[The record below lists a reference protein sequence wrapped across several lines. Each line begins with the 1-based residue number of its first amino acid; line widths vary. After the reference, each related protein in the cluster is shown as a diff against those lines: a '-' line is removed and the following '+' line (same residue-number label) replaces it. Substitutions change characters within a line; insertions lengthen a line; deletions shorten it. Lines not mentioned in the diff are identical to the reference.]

1 MTNLPKDTVCSFF
14 IPYGEEKD
22 EDTEVLMKIGIFGF
36 LIHNP
41 YTFLKGGSY
50 EERKQIPSRFD

>member
-14 IPYGEEKD
+14 ISYGEEED
-22 EDTEVLMKIGIFGF
+22 EDTEVLIKIGIFGF

-41 YTFLKGGSY
+41 YTFLKGGPY
-50 EERKQIPSRFD
+50 EERK

>member
-14 IPYGEEKD
+14 IPYGEGES

-36 LIHNP
+36 LIHN
-41 YTFLKGGSY
+41 SY
-50 EERKQIPSRFD
+50 IF

>member
-22 EDTEVLMKIGIFGF
+22 EDREVLIKNWDF
-36 LIHNP
+36 LIPHSQFL
-41 YTFLKGGSY
+41 YFLKGGPY
-50 EERKQIPSRFD
+50 EERK